1 MTGVQTCA
9 LPICLAVDGS
19 ASNDGSNLLEE
30 LRVAFLLHRLH
41 ASSLAPSGYDMLKIA
56 TNGSAAVLGR
66 KDIGSLEPGKAGDL
80 FMIRKNRLELV
91 GADLDVKSM
100 LGTVGIKGSVDYT
113 IVNGTVVVK
122 NGELA
127 GIDEELET
135 RKGKELVMN
144 YLNHY

>member
-1 MTGVQTCA
+1 
-9 LPICLAVDGS
+9 
-19 ASNDGSNLLEE
+19 
-30 LRVAFLLHRLH
+30 
-41 ASSLAPSGYDMLKIA
+41 
-56 TNGSAAVLGR
+56 
-66 KDIGSLEPGKAGDL
+66 
-80 FMIRKNRLELV
+80 MIRKNRLELV